1 MAGRRGRGSR
11 RRATNRGGLWWV
23 LALAVLAAAVVIGA
37 RVLHVPGPPP
47 TSRAG
52 MVLFFVRYANGGR
65 TGALVEVPRPAVSG
79 VADARVEAALRR
91 LLAGPSAAERAKGI
105 VSEIPTGTGLRSVT
119 LNGDVAAV
127 DLTAAFSAG
136 GGSTS
141 MLARVWQVVYT
152 ATQVPEVRAVQIL
165 IGGRH
170 VRALGGEG
178 VMIDR
183 PIERPASMP
192 AF

>member
-1 MAGRRGRGSR
+1 
-11 RRATNRGGLWWV
+11 V
-23 LALAVLAAAVVIGA
+23 LVLAAIAGAVVIGA
-37 RVLHVPGPPP
+37 RVLHVAGPRPV
-47 TSRAG
+47 SREG
-52 MVLFFVRYANGGR
+52 MVLFFVRYSDGGR
-65 TGALVEVPRPAVSG
+65 TGGLVGVQRPAASG
-79 VADARVEAALRR
+79 VAAARVEAALRR
-91 LLAGPSAAERAKGI
+91 LLAGPSVAERAKGI

-152 ATQVPEVRAVQIL
+152 ATGIPEVHAVQIL
-165 IGGRH
+165 IAGRH
-170 VRALGGEG
+170 VAALGGEG

-183 PIERPASMP
+183 PIARPASMP
-192 AF
+192 SF

>member
-1 MAGRRGRGSR
+1 MAGRRGRGTR
-11 RRATNRGGLWWV
+11 RRAMKRGGVWWV
-23 LALAVLAAAVVIGA
+23 LALAALAAAVVIGA
-37 RVLHVPGPPP
+37 RVLHVAGPPP

-52 MVLFFVRYANGGR
+52 MDLFFVRYSDGGR
-65 TGALVEVPRPAVSG
+65 TGGLVAVQRPAVSG

-91 LLAGPSAAERAKGI
+91 LLVGPSAAERAKGI
-105 VSEIPTGTGLRSVT
+105 VSEVPAGTGLRRVT
-119 LNGDVAAV
+119 LSGGVATV

-152 ATQVPEVRAVQIL
+152 ATQIPEVHAVQIL

>member
-1 MAGRRGRGSR
+1 MAGRRGRGAR
-11 RRATNRGGLWWV
+11 RRTTRRGGVWWV
-23 LALAVLAAAVVIGA
+23 LALAALAAAVVIGA
-37 RVLHVPGPPP
+37 RVLHVAGPRPA
-47 TSRAG
+47 SRPG
-52 MVLFFVRYANGGR
+52 MVLFFVRYSDGGR

-79 VADARVEAALRR
+79 SADARVEAALRR
-91 LLAGPSAAERAKGI
+91 LLAGPSAAERANGI
-105 VSEIPTGTGLRSVT
+105 VSEIPTGTGLRRVI

-152 ATQVPEVRAVQIL
+152 ATQIPEVHAVQIL

-170 VRALGGEG
+170 LRALGGEG

-192 AF
+192 AL